1 MTHGLSLRATPL
13 RLANDDTIAAL
24 RILTPAHLAE
34 EGDLVGLSRDFRLDG
49 PTDLPR
55 EGETK
60 LWSLCSGRF
69 MPRRVALVP
78 EPQRAA
84 AGLAHALLSED
95 QTVDRLV
102 LTAVRNWRQVGENT
116 SLTILYVPGGA
127 VVYRNIL
134 DLRGG
139 DRTPTEAQDH
149 LTQSMVVFIPE
160 ASSNHSRLEFIPG
173 LSACVSDLATW
184 GTAGRHFPDVSNTT
198 VHKVDILI

>member
-24 RILTPAHLAE
+24 RILTPAHLAK
-34 EGDLVGLSRDFRLDG
+34 EGDLVGLSLDFWLDG
-49 PTDLPR
+49 PTDIPR
-55 EGETK
+55 EDETK
-60 LWSLCSGRF
+60 LWSLSSGRF
-69 MPRRVALVP
+69 MPQRVASVP

-95 QTVDRLV
+95 PTVRGPV
-102 LTAVRNWRQVGENT
+102 LRAVRNWKQVGENT

-127 VVYRNIL
+127 VVYRTIL

-139 DRTPTEAQDH
+139 DRTPTEMQDH
-149 LTQSMVVFIPE
+149 ITQSMVVFVPE
-160 ASSNHSRLEFIPG
+160 GLSNHARLEIIPG

-184 GTAGRHFPDVSNTT
+184 GTAEQHFADASDIAA
-198 VHKVDILI
+198 HKVDILI